1 MVEIIIENVVK
12 ILAALLI
19 TLIGV
24 LGTWLTTKLAK
35 KTELSSINTAQ
46 QEVMRMAQITVGE
59 LQQTVV
65 EKLKA
70 ANKDN
75 KLTQGE
81 IMELGTALVN
91 KTMQKMSEPTKNLL
105 NAAGV
110 DVIALIEGVGED
122 WINSLKKLG

>member
-1 MVEIIIENVVK
+1 MVEVIIENAVN
-12 ILAALLI
+12 ILGALLI

-24 LGTWLTTKLAK
+24 LGTWLTSKFAK
-35 KTELSSINTAQ
+35 RAELNSINAAQ
-46 QEVMRMAQITVGE
+46 QELITMAQITVGE

-70 ANKDN
+70 ASQDK

-81 IMELGTALVN
+81 IMELSTALVH
-91 KTMQKMSEPTKNLL
+91 KTLEKMSVPTQSLL

-110 DVIALIEGVGED
+110 DVIALIKGTGED
-122 WINSLKKLG
+122 WVNSLKK